1 MKPAEFG
8 GQGIQMAQSESRLS
22 TFFKDADTEFGIFKP
37 KFCLIAVFSHLPDAE
52 RAEKELLSAGRA
64 AEDVISAA
72 GEEAVKFA
80 EYHLLKDGLGGVLM
94 TGLSRVFGTEAAYT
108 EMDLEAAKK
117 GAAFVAVRCPTEE
130 SKREAW
136 EVLRSTRPLAARYYT
151 GAGIEHLA
159 GEA

>member
-1 MKPAEFG
+1 MNRLFG
-8 GQGIQMAQSESRLS
+8 
-22 TFFKDADTEFGIFKP
+22 FFKGSDTEFGVFKP
-37 KFCLIAVFSHLPDAE
+37 KLCLIAVFSQLADAE
-52 RAEKELLSAGRA
+52 QAEKQLLMAGRA
-64 AEDVISAA
+64 DEDVISAS

-80 EYHLLKDGLGGVLM
+80 EYHLLKDGLGGMLM

-130 SKREAW
+130 SKQEAW
-136 EVLRSTRPLAARYYT
+136 EILRSTKPLAARYYT
-151 GAGIEHLA
+151 GAGIEHLV